1 MKNKHILVSI
11 LALLLF
17 LVLAVF
23 ATKKLQALSTA
34 KKYLNYLL
42 IEAINQ
48 SKTEKMQE
56 LIEAGAD
63 INIVPGHYYE
73 GKISKTALMRA
84 VEKGDNNLVRWLINH
99 NANLNKETDWDQP
112 HAGKPA
118 LSFALEA
125 KNLEAVKLLVESGAN
140 VNLYNDL
147 GTEDN
152 LRTVPESLRQRNV
165 PLLTYAIGAKLPM
178 PFIETLLSSK
188 NIAVNQKTFLGT
200 ATPLMIASAIGYEQA
215 AKALL
220 DAGADKEILNTRDNK
235 KAIDY
240 ARDAGY
246 ENIVKWL
253 S

>member
-1 MKNKHILVSI
+1 MKNKQILVSI

-23 ATKKLQALSTA
+23 FTKKLQQLSAA
-34 KKYLNYLL
+34 KKYLNHLL

-48 SKTEKMQE
+48 NQTEKMQE

-63 INIVPGHYYE
+63 INIVPGHRHE
-73 GKISKTALMRA
+73 GKISKTALMSA
-84 VEKGDNNLVRWLINH
+84 VENGNNNLVDWLINH
-99 NANLNKETDWDQP
+99 KANLNIETDWEQP

-125 KNLEAVKLLVESGAN
+125 KNLDAGKLLVDAGAN

-147 GTEDN
+147 GTVEN
-152 LRTVPESLRQRNV
+152 LEIIPESLRARN
-165 PLLTYAIGAKLPM
+165 PTLLIYAIGRKLPM
-178 PFIETLLSSK
+178 PFITMLLSSTRVE
-188 NIAVNQKTFLGT
+188 VNKPAFLKTI
-200 ATPLMIASAIGYEQA
+200 TPLMITAAIGYEEA
-215 AKALL
+215 VKALL
-220 DAGADKEILNTRDNK
+220 DAGADKEIINTLDNK

-246 ENIVKWL
+246 KNIVKL
-253 S
+253 LI